1 MKFVLTCCLARSEMF
16 HTGLCGSAIIFGII
30 GSLLQSK
37 QNISLQV
44 GFLSGPSVKISLL
57 PADFKTELLMLLDFR
72 TFYFK
77 LTYMPSVTV
86 DILEYPHDFFYQIA
100 SVITVE

>member
-1 MKFVLTCCLARSEMF
+1 MKFVVTCCLARSEMF

>member
-1 MKFVLTCCLARSEMF
+1 MKFVVTCCLARSEMF

-77 LTYMPSVTV
+77 LTYVPSITV

>member
-57 PADFKTELLMLLDFR
+57 PADFKTDLLMLLDFR

-77 LTYMPSVTV
+77 LTYMPSITV
-86 DILEYPHDFFYQIA
+86 DILENPHDFFFQIA

>member
-1 MKFVLTCCLARSEMF
+1 MKFVVTCCLARSEMF

-77 LTYMPSVTV
+77 LTYMPSITV
-86 DILEYPHDFFYQIA
+86 DILEYPHDFFFQIA